1 MDAYLS
7 IFEYETWPSNL
18 VSSHSTYGIIN
29 RKILSTKEGKKPL
42 MNESTR
48 LLKEKAPQK
57 KIKFKISIS
66 IILSVNKFSLQSEQ
80 RILGT
85 YETKD

>member
-1 MDAYLS
+1 
-7 IFEYETWPSNL
+7 
-18 VSSHSTYGIIN
+18 
-29 RKILSTKEGKKPL
+29 